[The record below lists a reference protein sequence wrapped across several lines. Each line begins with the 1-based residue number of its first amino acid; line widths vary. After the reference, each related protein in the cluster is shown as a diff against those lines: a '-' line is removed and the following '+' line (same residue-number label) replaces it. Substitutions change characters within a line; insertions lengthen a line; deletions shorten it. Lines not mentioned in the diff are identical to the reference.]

1 LEDFIKTLMSNFM
14 FICIPPIVYF
24 LYWANIEKKNDHFPP
39 ILIFI
44 GLSISM
50 ILCMSFPVRY
60 MEHYT
65 FDFRQV
71 LLVLGVFYGGAKIG
85 GALLVLLIT
94 YRYLIGGDGFY
105 IALSVSGTLYVTLLY
120 IKSKFELNSL
130 YKIFLA
136 LTVSTI
142 VVPLF
147 IKFVLY
153 LGNFY
158 SLKALFIFSSFIII
172 QSIVIFLLI
181 YLIEF
186 VINHFKMEKQL
197 QESEKMRVVSE
208 IAASVSHE
216 VRNPLTTVKGMLQL
230 LGDADVS
237 QEKKQEFVHLALTE
251 LNSAVRIISDYLTFA
266 KPQLT
271 NIKQLNLA
279 NECQHVV
286 NVLTP
291 YANFHQVDLVYNSN
305 SDCII
310 IGDSQKLR
318 QSLINLVK
326 NCIEASTKG
335 TVEITTS
342 IIREKAIIEIRDTGI
357 GMSKEQIKRLGTPY
371 YSTKEKGTGLGTMVS
386 FSLIK
391 AMSGSI
397 AIESEINKG
406 SLFVISFPSHDVG
419 DTLGQ

>member
-1 LEDFIKTLMSNFM
+1 MEDFIKTLMTNFM

-24 LYWANIEKKNDHFPP
+24 LYWTNIEKKNDRFPSL
-39 ILIFI
+39 LIFV

-71 LLVLGVFYGGAKIG
+71 LLVLGVFYGGARIG
-85 GALLVLLIT
+85 GALLIILLT

-105 IALSVSGTLYVTLLY
+105 IALFVSGTLYVSLLY
-120 IKSKFELNSL
+120 IKSKFELNSR

-136 LTVSTI
+136 LMVSTI
-142 VVPLF
+142 IIPLLL
-147 IKFVLY
+147 KFVLY

-158 SLKALFIFSSFIII
+158 SLKALFLFSSFIIV
-172 QSIVIFLLI
+172 QSIVLCLLI

-186 VINHFKMEKQL
+186 VIDHFKMEKQL
-197 QESEKMRVVSE
+197 QEAEKMRVVSE

-230 LGDADVS
+230 LGDVDLS
-237 QEKKQEFVHLALTE
+237 QEKKQEFVRLALTE
-251 LNSAVRIISDYLTFA
+251 LNSAVNIISDYLTFA

-271 NIKQLNLA
+271 NIMHLNLA
-279 NECQHVV
+279 HECRHVV

-291 YANFHQVDLVYNSN
+291 YANFHQVDLIYKSN
-305 SDCII
+305 NDCMI

-318 QSLINLVK
+318 QSLINLIK
-326 NCIEASTKG
+326 NCIEASHKG

-342 IIREKAIIEIRDTGI
+342 AIGEVAVIKIRDTGI

-391 AMSGSI
+391 AMSGAI
-397 AIESEINKG
+397 TIESEIDKG
-406 SLFVISFPSHDVG
+406 SLFVISFPSLDDAETPG
-419 DTLGQ
+419 